1 MFFLLSKLL
10 LWLLQPASLILVG
23 LIFALAALRGGRP
36 RAGKRLV
43 LACLAMM
50 VVAGVLP
57 LGTVLLLVLEERFP
71 RASIAPGAAVTGI
84 IVLGG
89 AEETHISRARG
100 LVALNEAGERM
111 TEAMSLAR
119 RFPQARIL
127 FTGGSTDIL
136 VTRSVGADTAQMFFR
151 EQGLDMRRLTLER
164 QARNTYENA
173 VLTKA
178 LITPKPGERW
188 LLVTSAF
195 HMPRS
200 MGCFRNVDWQ
210 VVPWPVDYRTEGW
223 GDLLQPITNPADG
236 FRRFEIAAKEWVGLI
251 VYRLTGRSSALLP
264 GPE

>member
-10 LWLLQPASLILVG
+10 LWLLQPVTLIL
-23 LIFALAALRGGRP
+23 LALALAYGSLRRGNLQ
-36 RAGKRLV
+36 AAKRLV
-43 LACLAMM
+43 QACLALM
-50 VVAGVLP
+50 VVVGVLP
-57 LGTVLLLVLEERFP
+57 LGTIMMLVLEERFP
-71 RASIAPGAAVTGI
+71 RAGSAADAPVTGI

-89 AEETHISRARG
+89 AEESHISHARG
-100 LVALNEAGERM
+100 LVSINDAGERM

-119 RFPQARIL
+119 RFPQARIV

-136 VTRSVGADTAQMFFR
+136 VTRSIGADTAQMFFR
-151 EQGLDMRRLTLER
+151 EQGLDMLRLTLER

-178 LITPKPGERW
+178 LIAPKPGERW

-200 MGCFRNVDWQ
+200 MGCFRKVDWH
-210 VVPWPVDYRTEGW
+210 VVPWPVNSRTEGW
-223 GDLLQPITNPADG
+223 AGLIQPIANPADG